1 MLRSSVT
8 QFYDVL
14 GYRVGGR
21 VVGTIKRSYLEKG
34 ANLDESY
41 DRLAEVLVP
50 DTTPLVDTF
59 RKLGDTKFLLVNSMR
74 GEKFRL
80 SILN

>member
-59 RKLGDTKFLLVNSMR
+59 RRAGGYKISLGKFHEGRKV
-74 GEKFRL
+74 
-80 SILN
+80 SIIDS